1 MKRELI
7 SKEEAK
13 KKIKER
19 IKWYY
24 DNCDM
29 TVENN
34 IMHLNLEIGLIM
46 FQTKTDEEIDDWI
59 KKNIHKNPNKR
70 KGL

>member
-1 MKRELI
+1 MARELI

-13 KKIKER
+13 KKIEER

-34 IMHLNLEIGLIM
+34 IMHLNLEIGSIM

>member
-1 MKRELI
+1 MARELI

-13 KKIKER
+13 KKIEER

-29 TVENN
+29 TNGNN
-34 IMHLNLEIGLIM
+34 LNHLLFVIGMILL
-46 FQTKTDEEIDDWI
+46 QTKTDEEIDDWI
-59 KKNIHKNPNKR
+59 RKNVHKNPNKS
-70 KGL
+70 KDL